1 MTTGCRSGSTEPLYF
16 ELAWTAARPVP
27 ADLRTTVAAGGA
39 RRTIECKVTLLDSP
53 DHRLLRSGI
62 VVAHR
67 VVDGLGEWYMDA
79 PEWSP
84 WLPVARS
91 VALDAAGELPQDF
104 TCLVRPFLR
113 GATLC
118 PVAALSWERNETILE
133 ALDCTKLALIRDDRI
148 AVVQSGAAGIAV
160 VSAILRSADPSEA
173 ARALRRQSGT

>member
-91 VALDAAGELPQDF
+91 VALDAA
-104 TCLVRPFLR
+104 
-113 GATLC
+113 
-118 PVAALSWERNETILE
+118 LS
-133 ALDCTKLALIRDDRI
+133 LIHI
-148 AVVQSGAAGIAV
+148 
-160 VSAILRSADPSEA
+160 
-173 ARALRRQSGT
+173 

>member
-67 VVDGLGEWYMDA
+67 VWMD
-79 PEWSP
+79 W
-84 WLPVARS
+84 
-91 VALDAAGELPQDF
+91 G
-104 TCLVRPFLR
+104 
-113 GATLC
+113 
-118 PVAALSWERNETILE
+118 
-133 ALDCTKLALIRDDRI
+133 
-148 AVVQSGAAGIAV
+148 
-160 VSAILRSADPSEA
+160 
-173 ARALRRQSGT
+173 SGTWMLPSGPRGYRLLGQ